1 MKGEETMSIKAYI
14 LANVEV
20 GMGEEVFEALS
31 AIEGITSVH
40 NVTGP
45 YDVIAQV
52 EVTDTAALG
61 ELVVSEIQLI
71 DGIDYTL
78 TCVVM

>member
-1 MKGEETMSIKAYI
+1 MSVKAYI
-14 LANVEV
+14 FANVEV
-20 GMGEEVFEALS
+20 GMGGEVFDALS
-31 AIEGITSVH
+31 TIKGITSVH

-52 EVTDTAALG
+52 EVPDTAALG

>member
-1 MKGEETMSIKAYI
+1 MSVKAYI

-20 GMGEEVFEALS
+20 SMGEEVFEALS
-31 AIEGITSVH
+31 TIKGITSVH

-52 EVTDTAALG
+52 EVPDTAALG
-61 ELVVSEIQLI
+61 ELVVGEIQLI

>member
-1 MKGEETMSIKAYI
+1 MSIKAYI

-20 GMGEEVFEALS
+20 GMGEEVFAALS
-31 AIEGITSVH
+31 AIEGVKSAH
-40 NVTGP
+40 SVTGP

-52 EVTDTAALG
+52 EVPDTAALG
-61 ELVVSEIQLI
+61 ELVVGEIQLI

-78 TCVVM
+78 TCVVI

>member
-1 MKGEETMSIKAYI
+1 MSVKAYI

-20 GMGEEVFEALS
+20 GLGEDVIEALS
-31 AIEGITSVH
+31 AIEGVKSAH

-45 YDVIAQV
+45 YDVIAFI
-52 EVTDTAALG
+52 EVPDTDALG
-61 ELVVSEIQLI
+61 ELVITEIQLI

-78 TCVVM
+78 TCVVI

>member
-1 MKGEETMSIKAYI
+1 MSIKAYI

-20 GMGEEVFEALS
+20 GMGEEVVEALS
-31 AIEGITSVH
+31 AVEGVESAH

-45 YDVIAQV
+45 YDVIALV
-52 EVTDTAALG
+52 EVPDTVALG
-61 ELVVSEIQLI
+61 DLLINSIQLI
-71 DGIDYTL
+71 DGVDYTL

>member
-1 MKGEETMSIKAYI
+1 MGIKAYI

-20 GMGEEVFEALS
+20 GMGQEVFEALS
-31 AIEGITSVH
+31 AIEEVKSVH

-45 YDVIAQV
+45 YDVIAFV
-52 EVTDTAALG
+52 EVPDTHALG
-61 ELVVSEIQLI
+61 ELVINNIQLVN
-71 DGIDYTL
+71 GVDYTL

>member
-1 MKGEETMSIKAYI
+1 MGVKAYI

-20 GMGEEVFEALS
+20 GMGGKVFEALS

-45 YDVIAQV
+45 YDVIAQL
-52 EVTDTAALG
+52 EVPDTAALG

-71 DGIDYTL
+71 DGLDYTL

>member
-1 MKGEETMSIKAYI
+1 MSVKAYI

-20 GMGEEVFEALS
+20 RMGEEVFDALS

-52 EVTDTAALG
+52 EVPDTTALG
-61 ELVVSEIQLI
+61 ELVVGEIQLI
-71 DGIDYTL
+71 DGLDYTL

>member
-1 MKGEETMSIKAYI
+1 MSVKAYI

-20 GMGEEVFEALS
+20 GLGADVIEALS
-31 AIEGITSVH
+31 AIEGVKSVH

-45 YDVIAQV
+45 YDVIAFV
-52 EVTDTAALG
+52 EVSDTDALG
-61 ELVVSEIQLI
+61 ELVITKIQLI

-78 TCVVM
+78 TCVVI

>member
-1 MKGEETMSIKAYI
+1 MSVKAYI

-20 GMGEEVFEALS
+20 GMGAEVFAALS
-31 AIEGITSVH
+31 AIEGITSAH

-45 YDVIAQV
+45 YDVIALV
-52 EVTDTAALG
+52 EVPDTAALG
-61 ELVVSEIQLI
+61 ELVVNEIQLI
-71 DGIDYTL
+71 DGIGYTL